1 MGVNGPALTLGA
13 RIRALRR
20 ARGLTQDRLASST
33 GVSRSAVAQW
43 ESDRAGHSAGMLRR
57 IAVVLGVSVGA
68 LRDGWQ
74 EEHADET
81 PLTPQEAALLRL
93 YRTCSPEDQSVLMH
107 VAEKIA
113 ASSGGG

>member
-1 MGVNGPALTLGA
+1 MHEPALTLGA

-20 ARGLTQDRLASST
+20 ARGLTQDRLADST

-57 IAVVLGVSVGA
+57 VAEVLGVSVGM
-68 LRDGWQ
+68 LRDGWDGL
-74 EEHADET
+74 ATDAV
-81 PLTPQEAALLRL
+81 LTPQETALLRL
-93 YRTCSPEDQSVLMH
+93 YRSCGNEDRSVLMH

-113 ASSGGG
+113 ASRDPE